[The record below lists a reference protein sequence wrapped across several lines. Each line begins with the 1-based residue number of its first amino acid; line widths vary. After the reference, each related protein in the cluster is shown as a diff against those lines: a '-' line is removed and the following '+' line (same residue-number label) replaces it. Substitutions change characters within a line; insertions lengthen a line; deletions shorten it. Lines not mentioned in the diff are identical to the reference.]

1 MDLALSPP
9 SRAGAA
15 APGEKS
21 PAALSRKETPESK
34 EALAEASSQGS
45 PMPADPF
52 AVVSVA
58 AMAAATCAPSGQD
71 GQFCPPTEAQKNM
84 INCGE
89 LCVRC
94 YKPPST
100 DSENE
105 SKVYSTNKMI
115 HRRCYNAEHA
125 LRTWYKVNKPE
136 KTWALMSQLEKD
148 ELIQKN
154 ADQESQLG
162 KQRELIHEQES
173 IHVKDKMAVQKESPW
188 CNQFEFCDMLKARWG
203 ISKEDA
209 MKEFKE
215 LLEDKSVTK
224 LLDEKNYPTVNKYS
238 RLAERKGRALGHTQ
252 SLTTN
257 VVHQGL
263 KQGQVKLLA
272 SSLAA
277 PAPLPGS
284 LAAVAGLWD
293 HGTFN
298 CLVKPAN
305 AAILDRR
312 LNSKGAPKV
321 PAAGAG
327 AGGGRGLKRA
337 REEGA
342 AAEGDGPAA
351 GPGDPRRPGPVPL
364 SQAAAAIKQASEEA
378 AEAELNKVRRID
390 RAANLIKKW
399 EVRLVAAKA
408 IVTGAMVV
416 ASGREHECASLQ
428 VMDRIAREM
437 SAMLSDPESVLL
449 NDDERKTAL
458 AIRGELPDT
467 PELESFDVLLAAK
480 VKALER
486 NKLQVKKQLD
496 ENKKKLQ
503 ENARLA
509 KAEAKLAKEEESQK
523 KLYEA
528 MFGRWPALVPL
539 AQHVS
544 CMGTLPAQGLAS
556 LSGGCWGNDARRMKM
571 LSGDLVPKEMEAV
584 WKEMAQ
590 EHMSKGIPMGEMG
603 LHYVEGSAA
612 ETILPGSPDVC
623 HHVKALKAGL
633 DAQDFWIEGHL
644 EEVQKMLQLRMQ
656 VCGKS
661 FEWCGLTDRAMPLL
675 KYVVCGTL
683 NVIITA
689 SVEDARSLLPESSE
703 GTTPTLTDMCSTFMS
718 TELAE
723 LMQLDSFSL
732 ASAGPGNVVVLPPNS
747 ICYEASANGVAAVRA
762 LTITKDSLPVLT
774 DATLEKTTE
783 LVGAGTQAE
792 RLALATRFLQMVRQF
807 SDETESDVD
816 DLGLEAAA
824 AAARAATSVP
834 ATSPQTPVAAA
845 GAARAATSVPAT
857 SPQTPV
863 AALAASAAP
872 TATPA
877 QEATAALAAS
887 ACTLAAAAPPVRTA
901 AAPPT
906 EAPPTEQPGALA
918 ATAPTPTHGGGPV
931 GTPPT
936 SPGAEDT
943 YIYIC

>member
-257 VVHQGL
+257 VVHEGL

-437 SAMLSDPESVLL
+437 SAMLSDPESGLL

-458 AIRGELPDT
+458 AIRGAMPET

-496 ENKKKLQ
+496 ESKKKVQ

-523 KLYEA
+523 KLYET

-539 AQHVS
+539 AQNVS

-792 RLALATRFLQMVRQF
+792 RIALATRFLQMVRQF
-807 SDETESDVD
+807 SDETDSDVD

-824 AAARAATSVP
+824 AAA
-834 ATSPQTPVAAA
+834 
-845 GAARAATSVPAT
+845 AARAATSVPAT

-901 AAPPT
+901 TAPPT
-906 EAPPTEQPGALA
+906 EAPPTEHLA
-918 ATAPTPTHGGGPV
+918 

-936 SPGAEDT
+936 SPALEDI
-943 YIYIC
+943 YIYFFVPEVFPYLGLDDSGN